1 MMIFVMIMM
10 KYSDE
15 GDDGH
20 TKSFVMVVMIKMV
33 MTIKTNKKCY
43 HLTP

>member
-20 TKSFVMVVMIKMV
+20 TKSFVTVVMIKMV
-33 MTIKTNKKCY
+33 MAVMYYGKSNN
-43 HLTP
+43 